1 VSRFLRKDR
10 NPQTHPEMAAVTAS
24 GTKIHEIGEDVRASY
39 DIKEQIGKGM
49 FSVVYRGVSK
59 VNKQDVAIKVLNKK
73 HVKKLDKKSEAR
85 LETEITILKAV
96 SHANVA
102 CLKEM
107 FENKEELY
115 LVMEYAAGGELF
127 KKVVKKGALQER
139 EAAICAFR
147 LVSALDYLHSL
158 GIVHR
163 DLKPENLLLKLK
175 EDDSSVMITDFG
187 LSRILD
193 DQSMATTACG
203 TPYYVAPEVING
215 GGAYGMEVDFWSLG
229 VITYFLLCGF
239 PPFMADDLN
248 GIFQLIQ
255 RAEYDYPSPYW
266 DNVSENAK
274 DFIRR
279 LLVTDPRKRM
289 LAGDA
294 LKHPWIVT
302 AKQEAAKQ
310 PVRK

>member
-1 VSRFLRKDR
+1 M
-10 NPQTHPEMAAVTAS
+10 TMAAITPS
-24 GTKIHEIGEDVRASY
+24 GTKIHEFGEDIRGVY
-39 DIKEQIGKGM
+39 EIKEQLGKGM
-49 FSVVYRGVSK
+49 FSVVYKGVSK
-59 VNKQDVAIKVLNKK
+59 ASKQEVAIKVLNKK
-73 HVKKLDKKSEAR
+73 HVKKLDKKSETR

-96 SHANVA
+96 NHPNVSG
-102 CLKEM
+102 LKEM
-107 FENKEELY
+107 FENKEELF

-127 KKVVKKGALQER
+127 KKVVKKGALQEK
-139 EAAICAFR
+139 EAALCVYR
-147 LVSALDYLHSL
+147 LVSALEYLHGL

-163 DLKPENLLLKLK
+163 DLKPENLLVKYK
-175 EDDSSVMITDFG
+175 EDDSFVMITDFG

-215 GGAYGMEVDFWSLG
+215 SGAYGKEVDFWSLG

-266 DNVSENAK
+266 DNVSDQAK

-289 LAGDA
+289 LAADA
-294 LKHPWIVT
+294 LQHPWMVQ
-302 AKQEAAKQ
+302 AKLEASKI
-310 PVRK
+310 PPRK